1 MDSFFQKN
9 KEIYRKCLDI
19 YLPVAAKTQINSEVL
34 EAF

>member
-1 MDSFFQKN
+1 MDSFFEKN

-19 YLPVAAKTQINSEVL
+19 HLPVAAKIQINSVF